1 MSWIQRFCLK
11 IHKWIIHHSV
21 WESVM
26 KKKDESFEFCDLHD
40 AHVSYSN
47 WSPYLGTGMVLS
59 SWARTM
65 MAATLYGAVQ
75 TRLSPR
81 IPHSLLT
88 VRNKKEISWTWDQ
101 VKGDEL
107 MEPNF
112 SLFGKI
118 KWNEIN
124 MVNNFRNVYFIASWG
139 LKLVW
144 KIKTNFVWYLYYIYS
159 RSIPLQGHQQ
169 NWLEN
174 SKTVSIGAHSVL
186 QYNRKLNWRWRN
198 KKMKL
203 NNCILQGPFHHLCW
217 GNAQG

>member
-1 MSWIQRFCLK
+1 
-11 IHKWIIHHSV
+11 
-21 WESVM
+21 
-26 KKKDESFEFCDLHD
+26 
-40 AHVSYSN
+40 
-47 WSPYLGTGMVLS
+47 
-59 SWARTM
+59 
-65 MAATLYGAVQ
+65 
-75 TRLSPR
+75 
-81 IPHSLLT
+81 
-88 VRNKKEISWTWDQ
+88 
-101 VKGDEL
+101 

-186 QYNRKLNWRWRN
+186 FTIENWLGDEEIRKWNWITVLCRDPFIIFAGGMPRASYGDRHTVTIMQGANNIHTVLDFTSKVVDFITISRADEAEDEMGKWR
-198 KKMKL
+198 KWL
-203 NNCILQGPFHHLCW
+203 
-217 GNAQG
+217 